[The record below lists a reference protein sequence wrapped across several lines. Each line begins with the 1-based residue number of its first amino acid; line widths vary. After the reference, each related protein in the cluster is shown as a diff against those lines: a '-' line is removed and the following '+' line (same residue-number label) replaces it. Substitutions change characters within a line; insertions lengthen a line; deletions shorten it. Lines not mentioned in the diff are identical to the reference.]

1 MFNYWSR
8 NSFQP
13 YRNENIT
20 PKLAK
25 NSYNNF
31 TYKTG
36 SNYLNDRWL
45 TTAKTGT
52 LLLGDVIQQ

>member
-1 MFNYWSR
+1 MKICVYP
-8 NSFQP
+8 Q
-13 YRNENIT
+13 T
-20 PKLAK
+20 CKK

-31 TYKTG
+31 AYKTG
-36 SNYLNDRWL
+36 SNYLNDRRL